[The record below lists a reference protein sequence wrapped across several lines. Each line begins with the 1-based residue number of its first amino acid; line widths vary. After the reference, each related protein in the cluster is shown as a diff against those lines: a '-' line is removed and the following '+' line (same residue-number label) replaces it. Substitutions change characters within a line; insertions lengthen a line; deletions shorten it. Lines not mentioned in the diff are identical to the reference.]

1 MDPTTLTATQIAK
14 EYRKG
19 TFSVREVTEAHVK
32 KITELNPTLNVFLE
46 VFDDVLEEADR
57 ADKTLSS
64 EGNTAPLLTGIPIA
78 LKDNI
83 LVRGKRASAAS
94 KMLENHVAT
103 YDATVITRLKKEGA
117 LFVGRTNM
125 DEFAMGSSTEHS
137 AYGVTKNPHDTS
149 RVPGGSSGGSA
160 AAVAAHMAP
169 VALGSETCGSIRQP
183 ASLCGLVGLKPT
195 YGEVSRSGL
204 IAMGSSLDQIGPFAR
219 SVSDVALLFNAI
231 RGADPLDGTTLPN
244 QGSTKVRNKR
254 IGVPRAFVKDAAED
268 VQIGFDKSLQILRE
282 KGYEIVDIE
291 FPSAPYGLA
300 AYYIVMP
307 AEVSTN
313 LARLDGMRY
322 GLHISG
328 KDLLEEYQ
336 ASRSAG
342 FGPETKRRIIL
353 GSYVLSSGFYD
364 AYYKRATRLRG
375 VIAEDLKKAF
385 NDVSFIATPT
395 TPGPAF
401 KIGEKSDPVSMYL
414 EDIFA
419 APANLTGIPAISVPG
434 VSVVRDGVTLPV
446 GVQFMSPKR
455 TESSLFDIA
464 RDFMN
469 ETDTL
474 LQS

>member
-1 MDPTTLTATQIAK
+1 MELTDLSAK
-14 EYRKG
+14 ELATGYRAKD
-19 TFSVREVTEAHVK
+19 FSATDVVTAHLSRIEK
-32 KITELNPTLNVFLE
+32 MNPLLNSFLE
-46 VFDDVLEEADR
+46 VFDDALSEAKR
-57 ADKTLSS
+57 ADTVLRERG
-64 EGNTAPLLTGIPIA
+64 EGAHALTGIPIA
-78 LKDNI
+78 VKDNI
-83 LVRGKRASAAS
+83 LIKGKRVSAAS

-103 YDATVITRLKKEGA
+103 YDATAISRLKDAGA
-117 LFVGRTNM
+117 LFLGRTNM

-137 AYGVTKNPHDTS
+137 AYGVTKNPHDLS

-160 AAVAAHMAP
+160 AAVAARLAP
-169 VALGSETCGSIRQP
+169 IALGSETCGSIRQP
-183 ASLCGLVGLKPT
+183 SSLCGLVGLKPT

-204 IAMGSSLDQIGPFAR
+204 IAMGSSLDQIGPMAR
-219 SVSDVALLFNAI
+219 TVHDAKLVFDVM

-244 QGSTKVRNKR
+244 QGETKVLNKR
-254 IGVPRAFVKDAAED
+254 IGVPREFVKDAHDD
-268 VQIGFDKSLQILRE
+268 VRESFEKTLDTLRT

-322 GLHISG
+322 GLSVSG

-336 ASRSAG
+336 ASRAAG

-353 GSYVLSSGFYD
+353 GAYVLSSGYYD
-364 AYYKRATRLRG
+364 AYYKRATALRS
-375 VIAEDLKKAF
+375 VLANDLQKAF
-385 NDVSFIATPT
+385 KDVSYIATPT

-401 KIGEKSDPVSMYL
+401 KIGEKADPVSMYL

-419 APANLTGIPAISVPG
+419 APANLTGIPAISVPANT
-434 VSVVRDGVTLPV
+434 VVRDGVTLPV
-446 GVQFMSPKR
+446 GVQFMTTHR

-464 RDFMN
+464 QDVMG
-469 ETDTL
+469 EAP
-474 LQS
+474 

>member
-14 EYRKG
+14 EYRRR
-19 TFSVREVTEAHVK
+19 TFSAREVTEAHMK
-32 KITELNPTLNVFLE
+32 KITELNPSLNVFLE
-46 VFDDVLEEADR
+46 VFDDALAEADR
-57 ADKTLSS
+57 ADQTLSN
-64 EGNTAPLLTGIPIA
+64 EGDTAPLLTGIPVA

-83 LVRGKRASAAS
+83 LVKGKRASAAS

-117 LFVGRTNM
+117 LFIGRTNM

-137 AYGVTKNPHDTS
+137 AYGVTKNPHDIS

-169 VALGSETCGSIRQP
+169 VSLGSETCGSIRQP

-219 SVSDVALLFNAI
+219 SVSDVELLFNTI
-231 RGADPLDGTTLPN
+231 RGIDSLDGTTLPN
-244 QGSTKVRNKR
+244 QGPTKVRNKR
-254 IGVPRAFVKDAAED
+254 IGVPRAFVKDAAGD
-268 VQIGFDKSLQILRE
+268 VQIGFEKSLQVLRE

-322 GLHISG
+322 GLHVPG
-328 KDLLEEYQ
+328 KDLLEEYK

-342 FGPETKRRIIL
+342 FGVETKRRIIL

-385 NDVSFIATPT
+385 SDVSFIATPT

-434 VSVVRDGVTLPV
+434 VSVVRDGVSLPV